1 MKFRTADP
9 GGTAVASRLLLSIDD
24 DPNIGEILDSLV
36 RQRGYDIATASNGIE
51 GLEKAIEMKPDLIT
65 LDITM
70 PGMDGWLLL
79 KKLKSTDEVKDI
91 PVVVLSVFDEKKMGY
106 ELGAFDY
113 LLKPF
118 DIDDIFGLLDR
129 VEKTPG

>member
-1 MKFRTADP
+1 MKIRTADP
-9 GGTAVASRLLLSIDD
+9 AGAAVASRLLLSIDD

-51 GLEKAIEMKPDLIT
+51 GFEKAIEMKPDLIT

-79 KKLKSTDEVKDI
+79 KKLKSTDIVKDI

-106 ELGAFDY
+106 ELGAFGY

-118 DIDDIFGLLDR
+118 DINDIFDILDR
-129 VEKTPG
+129 VEKIL